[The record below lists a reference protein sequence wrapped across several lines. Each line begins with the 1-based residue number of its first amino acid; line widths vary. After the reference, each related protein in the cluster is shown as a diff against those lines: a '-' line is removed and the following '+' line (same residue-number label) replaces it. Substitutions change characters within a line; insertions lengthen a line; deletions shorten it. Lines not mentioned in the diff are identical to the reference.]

1 MDDIDK
7 IFYSISRR
15 QQFGFDPLIS
25 CLYTDVTLPENCE
38 PMLRLPEPDIGMALN
53 DNLAQSLIAAYALN
67 PSVHD
72 GAIMIGRRDTA
83 TFYKIEGWSY
93 RLFPPRAKSA
103 RREAN
108 RGSAFNSCLAMSLT
122 GKVDCLYLV
131 SKGLSYKFI
140 EGRFR
145 ELGS

>member
-7 IFYSISRR
+7 IFSSISR
-15 QQFGFDPLIS
+15 QQLGFDPLIS
-25 CLYTDVTLPENCE
+25 CLYTDVTLPANCE
-38 PMLRLPEPDIGMALN
+38 PMLRSPEPDIGMGLN
-53 DNLAQSLIAAYALN
+53 DNLAQSVSAAYALN

-93 RLFPPRAKSA
+93 RLFPPHAESA

-122 GKVDCLYLV
+122 QKVDCLYLV

-140 EGRFR
+140 KGGFR
-145 ELGS
+145 ELAS